1 MRRVALF
8 TGSSFGEGDRWRT
21 TAEELSR
28 WFARQGVGIV
38 YGGASVGLMG
48 VVADAALD
56 EGAEVIGVVPRSVFS
71 SEVPHLGLTE
81 LHEVE
86 SMHERKALMASYAD
100 AFVALPGG
108 IGTLEEVFEVWTWQ
122 QIGLHDKPVA
132 FYDVD
137 GYWSPLLTALDGM
150 VEAGFVRASARD
162 ALVVADNPGD
172 LWAGLTGPAKPS
184 TP

>member
-1 MRRVALF
+1 MKRIALF
-8 TGSSFGEGDRWRT
+8 TGSSHGTDPQWSQ
-21 TAEELSR
+21 AVVELTR
-28 WFARQGVGIV
+28 AFARRGAGIV
-38 YGGASVGLMG
+38 YGGAAVGLMG
-48 VVADAALD
+48 QVADTALA
-56 EGAEVIGVVPRSVFS
+56 EGVEVIGVIPRSVFS
-71 SEVPHLGLTE
+71 SEVPHHGLTE

-108 IGTLEEVFEVWTWQ
+108 IGTLEEIFEVWTWQ

-132 FYDVD
+132 FYDAH
-137 GYWSPLLTALDGM
+137 GYWQPLLAALDHM

-162 ALVVADNPGD
+162 GLVVADDPD
-172 LWAGLTGPAKPS
+172 SLWAALSPVGPS

>member
-8 TGSSFGEGDRWRT
+8 TGSSPGADARWSQ
-21 TAEELSR
+21 AAVELTRS
-28 WFARQGVGIV
+28 FARRGVGIV

-48 VVADAALD
+48 AVADAALE
-56 EGAEVIGVVPRSVFS
+56 EGAEVIGVIPRSVFS
-71 SEVPHLGLTE
+71 AEVPHHGLTG

-108 IGTLEEVFEVWTWQ
+108 IGTLEEIFEVWTWQ

-132 FYDVD
+132 FYDVH
-137 GYWSPLLTALDGM
+137 GYWQPLLAALDHM

-162 ALVVADNPGD
+162 GLVVADNPDG
-172 LWAGLTGPAKPS
+172 LWAALSPAAPS